1 MIANRH
7 GAKMRRLRLPL
18 LSLLP
23 RTLLSLFGKP
33 LVILRYPKH
42 HLPGS
47 GVTHL
52 PRQNTRLFGSLP
64 PRKCENALRDLQ

>member
-23 RTLLSLFGKP
+23 RTLLSLLLGAETLAP
-33 LVILRYPKH
+33 
-42 HLPGS
+42 PGLFK
-47 GVTHL
+47 GC
-52 PRQNTRLFGSLP
+52 RQSMPVLS
-64 PRKCENALRDLQ
+64 